1 MIIVLSMD
9 QRFVTTIVSTGGTKR
24 NENTDS
30 RHQHDIVEVMLA
42 ALAHQPDVALADAD
56 QFISHKEN
64 EAFTQCE
71 SHNAGCTFEPHG
83 KPQDA
88 CVVPLRG
95 RATQVAKVTVRELGT
110 FRHALPNGC

>member
-42 ALAHQPDVALADAD
+42 ALERQPDVALADAD
-56 QFISHKEN
+56 QFISHMEN

-71 SHNAGCTFEPHG
+71 SHKAGCAIEPHC
-83 KPQDA
+83 KPQDSY
-88 CVVPLRG
+88 VVPLRG
-95 RATQVAKVTVRELGT
+95 RATHVA
-110 FRHALPNGC
+110 